1 MVAQQHVKSADE
13 RSTGVLYK
21 ELALGFFRVG
31 IFGFGGGPSSIPL
44 VHQEAVKKY
53 NWMTDDEFGDVLA
66 LANTMPGPIATK
78 MAGYIGY
85 RVAGI
90 IGMLIAL
97 LVNVVP
103 TVIAVILLLNLLSA
117 NKDIPVVNNMA
128 SAVIPVV
135 TVMLGVL
142 AWDFVKKSGD
152 SIGWVKAIGT
162 IIVAYVA
169 MYVLNIHPAFVI
181 LAMFALIFSPLLTKR
196 RGRK

>member
-1 MVAQQHVKSADE
+1 MVNQLPVESPDE
-13 RSTGVLYK
+13 RQTARLYK

-53 NWMTDDEFGDVLA
+53 EWMSDDDFGDVLA
-66 LANTMPGPIATK
+66 LANTMPGPVATK

-97 LVNVVP
+97 LVNVIP
-103 TVIAVILLLNLLSA
+103 TVIAVIVLLELLAA
-117 NKDIPVVNNMA
+117 NKDLPIVQNMS
-128 SAVIPVV
+128 SAVLPVV
-135 TVMLGVL
+135 TVMLGVI

-152 SIGWVKAIGT
+152 AMGWARAVFAIV
-162 IIVAYVA
+162 VAFIA
-169 MYVLNIHPAFVI
+169 MYILNIHPAFVI
-181 LAMFALIFSPLLTKR
+181 LAVFALVFSPLLTRRKR
-196 RGRK
+196 S

>member
-1 MVAQQHVKSADE
+1 MVSELKESSIPGKTKTE
-13 RSTGVLYK
+13 LCK

-53 NWMTDDEFGDVLA
+53 EWMTEDDFGDVLA

-85 RVAGI
+85 RVAGYV
-90 IGMLIAL
+90 GMMIAL

-103 TVIAVILLLNLLSA
+103 TVIAVIVLLEILAA
-117 NKDIPVVNNMA
+117 NKDLPIVNNMA

-142 AWDFVKKSGD
+142 AWDFVKKSGET
-152 SIGWVKAIGT
+152 IGWAKAVFAL
-162 IIVAYVA
+162 VAAFVA
-169 MYVLNIHPAFVI
+169 MYVLHIHPAFVI
-181 LAMFALIFSPLLTKR
+181 LAVFALIFSPLVYKR
-196 RGRK
+196 RDNT